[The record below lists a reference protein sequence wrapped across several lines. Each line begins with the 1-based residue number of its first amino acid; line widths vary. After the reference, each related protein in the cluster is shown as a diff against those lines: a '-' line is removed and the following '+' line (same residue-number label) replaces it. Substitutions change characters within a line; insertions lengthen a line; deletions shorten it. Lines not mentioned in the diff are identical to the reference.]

1 MLQYFATGLEPWWW
15 AAWLAPIPLL
25 LAAFRASR
33 REAWALAIVAGL
45 IGSASTAGYYGLFI
59 GPIVNEYTSKLW
71 PSLVPLMVANGVCQL
86 IEPPS
91 SASPARALNRR

>member
-1 MLQYFATGLEPWWW
+1 MTLKKNGPEASIVPVWSLVTAVGCSML
-15 AAWLAPIPLL
+15 
-25 LAAFRASR
+25 
-33 REAWALAIVAGL
+33 
-45 IGSASTAGYYGLFI
+45 